1 MVRFL
6 TLSFLAVCLLKRT
19 IGFVPTMSLQSGTH
33 GCAPPRRVQMAGKPD
48 SSNDEEDEKTQG
60 LDAQIQSFLD
70 QPWLDP
76 NSEVNSDPEI
86 LKKFKKLVV
95 SDYPMA
101 EALYVG
107 TVFAGLLFISQQ
119 GVRIWKHCYFLPD
132 GLCPWEATVDPFVG
146 L

>member
-1 MVRFL
+1 
-6 TLSFLAVCLLKRT
+6 
-19 IGFVPTMSLQSGTH
+19 
-33 GCAPPRRVQMAGKPD
+33 MAGKPD

-132 GLCPWEATVDPFVG
+132 GLCP
-146 L
+146 